1 MSEIKNL
8 GNVKGP
14 KGDPGATG
22 PAGPKPSKASI
33 DVTLD
38 LTTDTDTNGNYIVN
52 SDPLITG
59 QKYLEITISYSQQT
73 LNVPYF
79 LKDTTTMVGI
89 LSFANYQGGSN
100 TLRCAIPTP
109 FNYTINKGS
118 GQQEITAIKLIEK
131 GTYWS

>member
-14 KGDPGATG
+14 KGDPGSTG
-22 PAGPKPSKASI
+22 PAGPKPTKTPI
-33 DVTLD
+33 DVTLE
-38 LTTDTDTNGNYIVN
+38 LTEDTDANGNYIVN

-59 QKYLEITISYSQQT
+59 QKYLEITISYIQQT

-79 LKDTTTMVGI
+79 IKNTTTMVGI
-89 LSFANYQGGSN
+89 LSFANYQGGSK
-100 TLRCAIPTP
+100 TLRCAIQTP
-109 FNYTINKGS
+109 FDYSINKGS